1 MVGVWVECGWRMW
14 GLLVLKVGGGER
26 GGEGGGVLF
35 LIFGAVMEAGLK
47 GVGIWRL

>member
-1 MVGVWVECGWRMW
+1 MWVENVGLAGTKGGWW
-14 GLLVLKVGGGER
+14 GKGR
-26 GGEGGGVLF
+26 GGGGGVLF